1 VADRERRP
9 LLKKAVS
16 FEKIDA
22 LFEKIY
28 ARFEKIYA
36 PFAETKKQAMCR
48 GTSPASVGRKM

>member
-22 LFEKIY
+22 LFEKID
-28 ARFEKIYA
+28 ALFEKIDA
-36 PFAETKKQAMCR
+36 PFAETKKQAMCPR
-48 GTSPASVGRKM
+48 HIACFCRA